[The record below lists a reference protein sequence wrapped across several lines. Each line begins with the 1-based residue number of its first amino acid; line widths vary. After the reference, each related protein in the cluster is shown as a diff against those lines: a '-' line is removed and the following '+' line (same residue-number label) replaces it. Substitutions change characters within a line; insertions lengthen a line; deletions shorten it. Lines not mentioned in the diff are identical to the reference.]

1 MHEHALIADLVR
13 KIETVARAHGAR
25 KVRKARLVLGA
36 LSHLS
41 VEHLRE
47 HFVEAARGTL
57 AEGAALEARLDSDLG
72 APHAQGILLE
82 AVEVED

>member
-1 MHEHALIADLVR
+1 MHEHALITDLVR
-13 KIETVARAHGAR
+13 RIEAVARENGAR
-25 KVRKARLVLGA
+25 KVLRAKLVLGA

-47 HFVEAARGTL
+47 HFEEAARGTL
-57 AEGAALEARLDSDLG
+57 AEGAALEARLDPDLG
-72 APHAQGILLE
+72 APHAQGIVLE